1 MLRCP
6 AHRACGVHASNK
18 IWTSIGL
25 KQTVSTFS
33 LEAKKIWS
41 AKSKEFDHAGAQC
54 SYEVGVASTMV
65 VLRYL
70 FLSAYNSCRFSS
82 RSESWPCTVG
92 GFVRFLLDDCDF
104 VDMSELNACKP
115 RTLNSALRQG
125 SWVCKKM
132 MSCPR
137 QLPIRPNV
145 LHPLFHYFAKSKI
158 QGCLWRQAVWGEK
171 SFVRETG
178 MRLIKLAAEVLS
190 GLQTAPNWWFC
201 FCNKNYVKANIT
213 ILIAFPTFRIFRN
226 FENFRQNYVVLV

>member
-1 MLRCP
+1 MLRCS

-18 IWTSIGL
+18 IWTSNRL
-25 KQTVSTFS
+25 KQTMSTFS

-54 SYEVGVASTMV
+54 SYDVGVASTSV

-70 FLSAYNSCRFSS
+70 FLSVYNSCRFSS
-82 RSESWPCTVG
+82 RSENWPCIVG

-115 RTLNSALRQG
+115 HTLTSALRQG

-137 QLPIRPNV
+137 QLPIRSNV
-145 LHPLFHYFAKSKI
+145 PRPLFHSFAKSRI
-158 QGCLWRQAVWGEK
+158 QGRLWRLAKQCGAKKASSE
-171 SFVRETG
+171 
-178 MRLIKLAAEVLS
+178 KLAWGQWSL
-190 GLQTAPNWWFC
+190 LQ
-201 FCNKNYVKANIT
+201 
-213 ILIAFPTFRIFRN
+213 R
-226 FENFRQNYVVLV
+226 FRQAFKQV